1 MEGCDESGGLDA
13 LTVAE
18 ELARHALAIRYEDL
32 PEQAIEW
39 SEIGFLDTIGV
50 TLAGSQESCVRI
62 LRDLPG
68 VGKADGPCVTFGDG
82 KRCDLLDAALIN
94 ATASHALDY
103 DDFASSIGGHP
114 SVTLVPAILALGDSM
129 DISGRQAICAYVAG
143 FEAESRIGRAVNPHH
158 YDKGW
163 HPTATL
169 GIFGTVIA
177 LSHLLGFDEHRAATA
192 IAIAASMA
200 SGVKSNFGTMT
211 KPLHIGQSVRNGMM
225 ATLLA
230 RDGFTANPETIEHK
244 QGFLAAFQG
253 DEAFDPSRLFEN
265 WAKPLEI
272 VEPGFGVKQFPCC
285 GSTHTAINCMIE
297 LREEHNLSPGD
308 VRNVQVLVNP
318 RRLPHT
324 DNPDPHT
331 GLEGKFS
338 LPYLIARAL
347 ADGDVRL
354 GHFDD
359 RELNEPSVRA
369 VMAKIATAA
378 HDDMPADSENQFGSE
393 VTVVLTDGREFSRR
407 IDHRLGRG
415 PDHPMSDEELRQKF
429 EDCAGRVCTST
440 QVGLLYEKLR
450 GLRGLPKI
458 SNISNIIA
466 VDEPVQEMTIQ
477 QESV

>member
-1 MEGCDESGGLDA
+1 MEGYDASGSLDT
-13 LTVAE
+13 LTIAE
-18 ELARHALAIRYEDL
+18 KLARLALAIRFEEL

-39 SEIGFLDTIGV
+39 AEIGFLDTVGV
-50 TLAGSQESCVRI
+50 TLAGSQEPCVSI
-62 LRDLPG
+62 LRNLPG
-68 VGKADGPCVTFGDG
+68 VGKADGPCVTFDDG
-82 KRCDLLDAALIN
+82 KRCDPLDAALIN

-114 SVTLVPAILALGDSM
+114 SVTLVPAILAFGDTL
-129 DISGRQAICAYVAG
+129 DISGQQAICAYVAG
-143 FEAESRIGRAVNPHH
+143 FEVESRIGRAVNPHH

-192 IAIAASMA
+192 IAIATSMA

-211 KPLHIGQSVRNGMM
+211 KPLHVGHSVRNGMM

-230 RDGFTANPETIEHK
+230 RGGFTANPESFDHK

-253 DEAFDPSRLFEN
+253 DEAFDPSRLFDN
-265 WAKPLEI
+265 WAEPLEI
-272 VEPGFGVKQFPCC
+272 VEPGFGLKQFPCC

-297 LREEHNLSPGD
+297 LRNEHGLSPGE
-308 VRNVQVLVNP
+308 VRSIQVRVNP

-338 LPYLIARAL
+338 LPYLIAQAL
-347 ADGDVRL
+347 IDGDVRL
-354 GHFDD
+354 SHFDE
-359 RELNEPSVRA
+359 RALSEPSVRA
-369 VMAKIATAA
+369 VMARIVTGA
-378 HDDMPADSENQFGSE
+378 HDDMPEDSENQFGSE
-393 VTVVLTDGREFSRR
+393 VTVVLNDGREFSRR

-415 PDHPMSDEELRQKF
+415 PDHPMTDEELRQKF

-440 QVGLLYEKLR
+440 QVDLLFEKLR
-450 GLRGLPKI
+450 GLRDLHTI
-458 SNISNIIA
+458 SDISNIIA
-466 VDEPVQEMTIQ
+466 VDEPMQEIQ
-477 QESV
+477 AQQIN